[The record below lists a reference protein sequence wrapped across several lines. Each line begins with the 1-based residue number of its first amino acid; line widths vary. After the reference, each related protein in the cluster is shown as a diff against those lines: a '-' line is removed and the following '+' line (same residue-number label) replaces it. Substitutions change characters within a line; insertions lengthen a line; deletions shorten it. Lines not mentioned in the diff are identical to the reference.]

1 MLALISGECMR
12 RKALYCLAMV
22 LLMGLFLIF
31 YESLSVNK
39 KNNVQQIGR
48 SLEHQL
54 KITTFSNLE
63 IDYQQPLGLYFMASW
78 CHTCEVEYQQFK
90 AHQHDRQW
98 IAVLYFDQW
107 PKAKA
112 SYPDIEKVF
121 DGYVVDQDGSVAL
134 DWGVRGTPEIL
145 LFERGLLARRV
156 MRVKDLW

>member
-1 MLALISGECMR
+1 MR

-22 LLMGLFLIF
+22 LLMALFLIF

-78 CHTCEVEYQQFK
+78 CHTCEVEY
-90 AHQHDRQW
+90 
-98 IAVLYFDQW
+98 
-107 PKAKA
+107 
-112 SYPDIEKVF
+112 
-121 DGYVVDQDGSVAL
+121 
-134 DWGVRGTPEIL
+134 
-145 LFERGLLARRV
+145 
-156 MRVKDLW
+156 